1 METKNNWKAWLYLA
15 PALVLMA
22 IFTFYPLFNTFTIAF
37 LENYDYLSG
46 ESVIESILKEDG
58 GLTLRNFGYVLGITP
73 KEVKVAKC
81 AADALNCVCRDDG
94 CFRQFF
100 YTNVIE
106 YAIPNTI
113 IVTFVTVPL
122 SVIISLLI
130 AVGLNSIKKLN
141 KIFQTIFFIPYVTN
155 GIAIGMVFAVIFAG
169 SNGLWNAIFG
179 LGDKYW
185 IDMGADRTSA
195 LIALCI
201 YIIWHALP
209 YKILIF
215 LSGLQGIDKQYYQ
228 AAKIDCATKTK
239 TFMRITVPLLSPQIL
254 YITITSLIGSF
265 KEYSSIVGLF
275 GKQGTSQGSYNMYT
289 VVYFVY
295 DYIATQPQLAAAAA
309 VTLFAII
316 MVFTVIQN
324 WVSSKK
330 VHY

>member
-15 PALVLMA
+15 PALILMC
-22 IFTFYPLFNTFTIAF
+22 IFTFYPLINTFMIAF

-46 ESVIESILKEDG
+46 ESVIQSIFKEDG
-58 GLTLRNFGYVLGITP
+58 GLTLKNIGYVLGITP
-73 KEVKVAKC
+73 KMYGGEEIYYK
-81 AADALNCVCRDDG
+81 
-94 CFRQFF
+94 
-100 YTNVIE
+100 NVIE
-106 YAIPNTI
+106 YAIPNTL

-130 AVGLNSIKKLN
+130 SVGLNSIKFLH

-169 SNGLWNAIFG
+169 SNGLWNALFG
-179 LGDKYW
+179 LGSKNW
-185 IDMGADRTSA
+185 IDMGADRWSA
-195 LIALCI
+195 MTALCI

-228 AAKIDCATKTK
+228 AAKIDCATKFR
-239 TFMRITVPLLSPQIL
+239 TFMKITVPLLSPQIL

-265 KEYSSIVGLF
+265 KEYSSVVGLF

-289 VVYFVY
+289 VVYYVY
-295 DYIATQPQLAAAAA
+295 DNIATHPELAAAAA
-309 VTLFAII
+309 VILFCII
-316 MVFTVIQN
+316 MLFTVIQN
-324 WVSSKK
+324 WVSNKR

>member
-73 KEVKVAKC
+73 KIVAGKE
-81 AADALNCVCRDDG
+81 
-94 CFRQFF
+94 FY
-100 YTNVIE
+100 YTNVIQ

-113 IVTFVTVPL
+113 IITFVTVPL

-185 IDMGADRTSA
+185 IDMGADRISA

-201 YIIWHALP
+201 YIVWHALP

-289 VVYFVY
+289 VVYYVY
-295 DYIATQPQLAAAAA
+295 DNIASHPELAAAAA

>member
-73 KEVKVAKC
+73 KIVAGKE
-81 AADALNCVCRDDG
+81 
-94 CFRQFF
+94 FF

-113 IVTFVTVPL
+113 IITFVTVPL

-201 YIIWHALP
+201 YIVWHALP

-228 AAKIDCATKTK
+228 AAKIDCATKTR

-289 VVYFVY
+289 VVYYVY
-295 DYIATQPQLAAAAA
+295 DNIASHPELAAAAA

>member
-15 PALVLMA
+15 PALILMC
-22 IFTFYPLFNTFTIAF
+22 IFTFYPLINTFMIAF

-46 ESVIESILKEDG
+46 ESVIQSIFKEDG
-58 GLTLRNFGYVLGITP
+58 GLTLKNIGYVLGITP
-73 KEVKVAKC
+73 KMYGGEAVYYK
-81 AADALNCVCRDDG
+81 
-94 CFRQFF
+94 
-100 YTNVIE
+100 NVIE
-106 YAIPNTI
+106 YAIPNTL

-122 SVIISLLI
+122 SVIISLFI
-130 AVGLNSIKKLN
+130 AVGLNSIKFLN

-169 SNGLWNAIFG
+169 TNGLWNALFG
-179 LGDKYW
+179 LGTKNW
-185 IDMGADRTSA
+185 IDLGADRWSA
-195 LIALCI
+195 MTALCI

-228 AAKIDCATKTK
+228 AAKIDCATKFR
-239 TFMRITVPLLSPQIL
+239 TFMKITVPLLSPQIL

-265 KEYSSIVGLF
+265 KEYSSVVGLF

-289 VVYFVY
+289 VVYYVY
-295 DYIATQPQLAAAAA
+295 DNIATHPELAAAAA
-309 VTLFAII
+309 VILFCII
-316 MVFTVIQN
+316 MLFTVIQN
-324 WVSSKK
+324 WVSSKR

>member
-15 PALVLMA
+15 PALILMC
-22 IFTFYPLFNTFTIAF
+22 IFTFYPLINTFMIAF

-46 ESVIESILKEDG
+46 ESVIQSIFKEDG
-58 GLTLRNFGYVLGITP
+58 GLTLKNIGYVLGITP
-73 KEVKVAKC
+73 KMYGGEAVYYK
-81 AADALNCVCRDDG
+81 
-94 CFRQFF
+94 
-100 YTNVIE
+100 NVIE
-106 YAIPNTI
+106 YAIPNTL

-122 SVIISLLI
+122 SVIISLFI
-130 AVGLNSIKKLN
+130 AVGLNSIKFLN

-169 SNGLWNAIFG
+169 TNGLWNAIFN

-185 IDMGADRTSA
+185 VDMGAERWSA
-195 LIALCI
+195 MTALCI

-228 AAKIDCATKTK
+228 AAKIDCATKFR
-239 TFMRITVPLLSPQIL
+239 TFMKITVPLLSPQIL

-265 KEYSSIVGLF
+265 KEYSSVVGLF
-275 GKQGTSQGSYNMYT
+275 GQQGTSKGSYNMYT
-289 VVYFVY
+289 VVYYVY
-295 DYIATQPQLAAAAA
+295 DNIATHPELAAAAA
-309 VTLFAII
+309 VILFCII
-316 MVFTVIQN
+316 MLFTVIQN
-324 WVSSKK
+324 WVSSKR

>member
-15 PALVLMA
+15 PALILMC
-22 IFTFYPLFNTFTIAF
+22 IFTFYPLINTFMIAF

-46 ESVIESILKEDG
+46 ESVIQSIFKEDG
-58 GLTLRNFGYVLGITP
+58 GLTLKNIGYVLGITP
-73 KEVKVAKC
+73 KMYGGEAIYYK
-81 AADALNCVCRDDG
+81 
-94 CFRQFF
+94 
-100 YTNVIE
+100 NVIE
-106 YAIPNTI
+106 YAIPNTL

-122 SVIISLLI
+122 SVIISLFI
-130 AVGLNSIKKLN
+130 AVGLNSIKFLN

-169 SNGLWNAIFG
+169 TNGLWNALFG
-179 LGDKYW
+179 LGTKNW
-185 IDMGADRTSA
+185 IDLGADRWSA
-195 LIALCI
+195 MTALCI

-228 AAKIDCATKTK
+228 AAKIDCATKFR
-239 TFMRITVPLLSPQIL
+239 TFMKITVPLLSPQIL

-265 KEYSSIVGLF
+265 KEYSSVVGLF

-289 VVYFVY
+289 VVYYVY
-295 DYIATQPQLAAAAA
+295 DNIATHPELAAAAA
-309 VTLFAII
+309 VILFCII
-316 MVFTVIQN
+316 MLFTVIQN
-324 WVSSKK
+324 WVSSKR

>member
-37 LENYDYLSG
+37 LENYDYLIG

-73 KEVKVAKC
+73 KIVAGKE
-81 AADALNCVCRDDG
+81 
-94 CFRQFF
+94 FF

-113 IVTFVTVPL
+113 IITFVTVPL

-201 YIIWHALP
+201 YIVWHALP

-289 VVYFVY
+289 VVYYVY
-295 DYIATQPQLAAAAA
+295 DNIASHPELAAAAA

>member
-15 PALVLMA
+15 PALILMC
-22 IFTFYPLFNTFTIAF
+22 IFTFYPLINTFMIAF

-46 ESVIESILKEDG
+46 ESVIQSIFKEDG
-58 GLTLRNFGYVLGITP
+58 GLTLKNIGYVLGITP
-73 KEVKVAKC
+73 KMYGGEAVYYK
-81 AADALNCVCRDDG
+81 
-94 CFRQFF
+94 
-100 YTNVIE
+100 NVIE
-106 YAIPNTI
+106 YAIPNTL

-122 SVIISLLI
+122 SVIISLFI
-130 AVGLNSIKKLN
+130 AVGLNSIKFLN

-169 SNGLWNAIFG
+169 TNGLWNALFG
-179 LGDKYW
+179 LGTKNW
-185 IDMGADRTSA
+185 IDLGAERWSA
-195 LIALCI
+195 MTALCI

-228 AAKIDCATKTK
+228 AAKIDCATKFR
-239 TFMRITVPLLSPQIL
+239 TFMKITVPLLSPQIL

-265 KEYSSIVGLF
+265 KEYSSVVGLF

-289 VVYFVY
+289 VVYYVY
-295 DYIATQPQLAAAAA
+295 DNIATHPELAAAAA
-309 VTLFAII
+309 VILFCII
-316 MVFTVIQN
+316 MLFTVIQN
-324 WVSSKK
+324 WVSSKR

>member
-15 PALVLMA
+15 PALVLML

-37 LENYDYLSG
+37 LKNYNQYSG
-46 ESVIESILKEDG
+46 EPVINQLLKEG
-58 GLTLRNFGYVLGITP
+58 VTLKNIGYVLGIS
-73 KEVKVAKC
+73 EMSGVK
-81 AADALNCVCRDDG
+81 
-94 CFRQFF
+94 
-100 YTNVIE
+100 YTTVRNI
-106 YAIPNTI
+106 AIPNTI
-113 IVTFVTVPL
+113 IITFVTVPI

-169 SNGLWNAIFG
+169 SNGLWNTIFG

-185 IDMGADRTSA
+185 VDMDASKFNQMF
-195 LIALCI
+195 ALCV
-201 YIIWHALP
+201 YIVWHALP

-228 AAKIDCATKTK
+228 AAKIDCATKFR
-239 TFMRITVPLLSPQIL
+239 TFMKITVPLLSPQIL

-265 KEYSSIVGLF
+265 KEYSSVVGLF
-275 GKQGTSQGSYNMYT
+275 GDGNRGAGGSKEMYT
-289 VVYFVY
+289 VVYYIY
-295 DYIATQPQLAAAAA
+295 DMITEQPQLAAAAA
-309 VTLFAII
+309 VVLFCII
-316 MVFTVIQN
+316 LVFTVIQN
-324 WVSSKK
+324 WISNKK

>member
-15 PALVLMA
+15 PALIMMC
-22 IFTFYPLFNTFTIAF
+22 IFTFYPLLNTFTIAF
-37 LENYDYLSG
+37 LKNYDYLSG
-46 ESVIESILKEDG
+46 ESVIHSIFKEDG
-58 GLTLRNFGYVLGITP
+58 GLTLRNIGYVLGITP
-73 KEVKVAKC
+73 KVVGGKE
-81 AADALNCVCRDDG
+81 
-94 CFRQFF
+94 FY

-106 YAIPNTI
+106 YAIPNTL
-113 IVTFVTVPL
+113 IVTFVTVPI

-169 SNGLWNAIFG
+169 TNGLWNALFG

-185 IDMGADRTSA
+185 IDMGADRWSA
-195 LIALCI
+195 LVALCI
-201 YIIWHALP
+201 YIVWHALP

-228 AAKIDCATKTK
+228 AAKIDCATKVR
-239 TFMRITVPLLSPQIL
+239 TFMKITVPLLSPQIL

-265 KEYSSIVGLF
+265 KEYSSVVGLF

-289 VVYFVY
+289 VVYYVY
-295 DYIATQPQLAAAAA
+295 DNIATHPELAAAAA
-309 VTLFAII
+309 VILFCII

-324 WVSSKK
+324 WISNKR